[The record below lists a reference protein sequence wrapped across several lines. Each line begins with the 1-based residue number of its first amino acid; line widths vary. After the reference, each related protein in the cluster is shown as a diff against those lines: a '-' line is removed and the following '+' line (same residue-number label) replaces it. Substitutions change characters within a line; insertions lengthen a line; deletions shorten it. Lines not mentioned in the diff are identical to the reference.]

1 MELDELKAAWADLDR
16 KLAATQATVVKLQTE
31 RITDRAKS
39 ALRPLFWKLGWEL
52 LEGIVAVVLM
62 GMYLA
67 NNFDE
72 TRFAVPGLILHSLA
86 VLSIVSTAWQ
96 MVLAGRIDY
105 TAPVVAIQQQLARL
119 RAARCRAWFWVLV
132 LSPLLWI
139 LLLIVGVRGLG
150 GGDVYAAC
158 GVPFVLGNL
167 AFGAAFGLVA
177 WLVARVWAAKQPVS
191 AWREWLA
198 DGLAGKSLTR
208 AKRHLREAAEFAA
221 E

>member
-1 MELDELKAAWADLDR
+1 MDFDELKTAWAELDR
-16 KLAATQATVVKLQTE
+16 KLAVTQAAVVRLQTE
-31 RITDRAKS
+31 RAADRTKS
-39 ALRPLFWKLGWEL
+39 ALRPLAWKLGWEL

-72 TRFAVPGLILHSLA
+72 TRFAVPGLILHALG
-86 VLSIVSTAWQ
+86 VLSIISTVWQ
-96 MVLAGRIDY
+96 MRLLGRIDY
-105 TAPVVAIQQQLARL
+105 SAPVVDIQRRLAEL

-132 LSPLLWI
+132 LSPVLWV
-139 LLLIVGVRGLG
+139 LLLIVGIRGLG
-150 GGDVYAAC
+150 SGDVYAAC

-167 AFGAAFGLVA
+167 VFGAVFTLVV
-177 WLVARVWAAKQPVS
+177 WVAAKVWATRRPVS
-191 AWREWLA
+191 AWREWLR
-198 DGLAGKSLTR
+198 DGLAGTSLTR